1 MKLKEALT
9 KVLTNKLVLKI
20 VAILALFNVIG
31 YMVMGKLNSLLFFAI
46 LAVLVRYFSKNMIII
61 LGIPLIVVNL
71 FSIKGEFSLEGMEN
85 NKDNNGRNDNG
96 RNNNGTNDNGTNDN
110 GRDRDNKK
118 KLAVADEKDVSGNI
132 TSSND
137 PGDKSGFE
145 VGRKKN
151 GSAKIDYATTIE
163 DAYDDLNQILGS
175 DGIKNLTD
183 DTQRLMKQQM
193 ELAKSMEA
201 MTPLV
206 QQMLPM
212 AEKAKDMMASMDNNN
227 GDMSGLLAMA
237 QKMSGN
243 LGGAKKKQ

>member
-85 NKDNNGRNDNG
+85 NKDDNG

-243 LGGAKKKQ
+243 LGGANKKQ

>member
-31 YMVMGKLNSLLFFAI
+31 YMVMGKLNSLLFFAV

-61 LGIPLIVVNL
+61 LGVPLIVVNL

-85 NKDNNGRNDNG
+85 NKDNDANMDDK
-96 RNNNGTNDNGTNDN
+96 NNNGTNDN

-212 AEKAKDMMASMDNNN
+212 AEKAKDMMASMDNKN

-243 LGGAKKKQ
+243 LGGAKKQ

>member
-31 YMVMGKLNSLLFFAI
+31 YMVMGKLNSLLFFAV

-61 LGIPLIVVNL
+61 LGVPLIVVNL

-85 NKDNNGRNDNG
+85 NKDNDANMDDKDNNNDT
-96 RNNNGTNDNGTNDN
+96 NNNG
-110 GRDRDNKK
+110 RDKDNKK

-243 LGGAKKKQ
+243 LGGGAKKQQ

>member
-9 KVLTNKLVLKI
+9 KVLSNKLVLNI
-20 VAILALFNVIG
+20 VAILALLNVIG
-31 YMVMGKLNSLLFFAI
+31 YMVMGNLNSLLFFAV

-71 FSIKGEFSLEGMEN
+71 FSVKGGFSIEGMEN
-85 NKDNNGRNDNG
+85 NKDNGANRDDNG
-96 RNNNGTNDNGTNDN
+96 RGNN
-110 GRDRDNKK
+110 GRDKDNKK

-137 PGDKSGFE
+137 RDDKSGFE

-151 GSAKIDYATTIE
+151 GSSKIDYATTIE

-212 AEKAKDMMASMDNNN
+212 AEKAKEMMSSMDNNN

-243 LGGAKKKQ
+243 LGGAKKQQ

>member
-9 KVLTNKLVLKI
+9 KVLSNKLVLNI
-20 VAILALFNVIG
+20 VAILALLNVIG
-31 YMVMGKLNSLLFFAI
+31 YMVMGNLNSLLFFAV

-71 FSIKGEFSLEGMEN
+71 FSVKGGFSIEGMEN
-85 NKDNNGRNDNG
+85 NKDNGSNRDNK
-96 RNNNGTNDNGTNDN
+96 NNNGRGK
-110 GRDRDNKK
+110 DNKK

-137 PGDKSGFE
+137 RDDKSGFE

-151 GSAKIDYATTIE
+151 GSSKIDYATTIE

-212 AEKAKDMMASMDNNN
+212 AEKAKEMMSSMDNNN

-243 LGGAKKKQ
+243 LGGAKKQQ

>member
-1 MKLKEALT
+1 
-9 KVLTNKLVLKI
+9 
-20 VAILALFNVIG
+20 
-31 YMVMGKLNSLLFFAI
+31 
-46 LAVLVRYFSKNMIII
+46 
-61 LGIPLIVVNL
+61 
-71 FSIKGEFSLEGMEN
+71 MEN
-85 NKDNNGRNDNG
+85 NKDD
-96 RNNNGTNDNGTNDN
+96 NGTNDNGTNDN
-110 GRDRDNKK
+110 GTDNNGTDNNGRDKDNKK

>member
-9 KVLTNKLVLKI
+9 KVLSNKLVLNI
-20 VAILALFNVIG
+20 VAILALLNVIG
-31 YMVMGKLNSLLFFAI
+31 YMVMGNLNSLLFFAV

-71 FSIKGEFSLEGMEN
+71 FSIKGGFSIEGMEN
-85 NKDNNGRNDNG
+85 NKDNGANRD
-96 RNNNGTNDNGTNDN
+96 DN
-110 GRDRDNKK
+110 GRDKDNKK

-137 PGDKSGFE
+137 RDDKSGFE

-151 GSAKIDYATTIE
+151 GSSKIDYATTIE

-212 AEKAKDMMASMDNNN
+212 AEKAKEMMSSMDNNN

-243 LGGAKKKQ
+243 LGGAKKQQ

>member
-9 KVLTNKLVLKI
+9 KVLSNKLVLNI
-20 VAILALFNVIG
+20 VAILALLNVIG
-31 YMVMGKLNSLLFFAI
+31 YMVMGNLNSLLFFAV

-71 FSIKGEFSLEGMEN
+71 FSVKGGFSIEGMEN
-85 NKDNNGRNDNG
+85 NKDNDANMDDKGN
-96 RNNNGTNDNGTNDN
+96 N
-110 GRDRDNKK
+110 GRDKDNKK

-137 PGDKSGFE
+137 RDDKSGFE

-151 GSAKIDYATTIE
+151 GSSKIDYATTIE

-243 LGGAKKKQ
+243 LGGAKKQQ

>member
-1 MKLKEALT
+1 
-9 KVLTNKLVLKI
+9 
-20 VAILALFNVIG
+20 
-31 YMVMGKLNSLLFFAI
+31 
-46 LAVLVRYFSKNMIII
+46 MIII

-71 FSIKGEFSLEGMEN
+71 FSIKGGFSIEGMEN
-85 NKDNNGRNDNG
+85 NKDNGANRD
-96 RNNNGTNDNGTNDN
+96 DN
-110 GRDRDNKK
+110 GRDKDNKK

-137 PGDKSGFE
+137 RDDKSGFE

-151 GSAKIDYATTIE
+151 GSSKIDYATTIE
-163 DAYDDLNQILGS
+163 DAYDDLNQRLGS
-175 DGIKNLTD
+175 

-212 AEKAKDMMASMDNNN
+212 AEKAKEMMSSMDNNN

-243 LGGAKKKQ
+243 LGGAKKQQ